1 MARRKRKDE
10 ETDWVAPDFDEV
22 GYMRQEMGGARAAV
36 VTIGWAVVGALV
48 SFLLYSVNPA
58 LAFFGGIA
66 VGFGLYYI
74 LPVLGIKTDSF
85 RRRDW
90 TGHGVTYFFSWLA
103 FWIILLNPPFGDFTL
118 PSIQGVSV
126 SPYRAGLSSGLLCA
140 VPAASV
146 TVPGTGNNSLYVLFQ
161 ATDNVG
167 LASLR
172 VQVTPQSLPPFFVN
186 TTRVTGNS
194 PCRGHEREAV
204 PAGSYNVTFP
214 MTASLFDVSITAT
227 DPSAHTA
234 RVGFRILVS

>member
-22 GYMRQEMGGARAAV
+22 AYMRQEMQGARAAV

-58 LAFFGGIA
+58 LAFVGGIA

-74 LPVLGIKTDSF
+74 LPLLGIKTDSF
-85 RRRDW
+85 KRRDW

-126 SPYRAGLSSGLLCA
+126 SPFSGLSSGLLCR
-140 VPAASV
+140 VPTDSV
-146 TVPGTGNNSLYVLFQ
+146 TVPGTGSNSLYVLFQ
-161 ATDNVG
+161 ATDNAG

-172 VQVTPQSLPPFFVN
+172 VEVRPQSQPPFSVN
-186 TTRVTGNS
+186 TTLVTGDS
-194 PCRGHEREAV
+194 PCLGHEGQDV
-204 PAGSYNVTFP
+204 PSGSYNVTFP
-214 MTASLFDVSITAT
+214 MTAALFDVTITAT
-227 DPSAHTA
+227 DPSAHAA
-234 RVGFRILVS
+234 RVGFRIIVS